1 MSKNL
6 TTHTQE
12 SEDLPLG
19 WQKLRKFRRY
29 IFGRKRKWDDSYI
42 SPDGH
47 KFRSRVQLER
57 FLQTENDP
65 LSSSDASLTNNRKMT
80 RVKPR
85 SLKEKVLAMD
95 LMRSFNSHYE
105 DVYDPQRTSGNLDEK
120 LLHSNFSSTESLV
133 EDTLRE
139 IEDRKDLGEEK
150 IPFAQIVK
158 DDTPAKYKSWLVPE
172 KFCPNNNFNHLRFL
186 HQHQKTDNIKKS
198 SSSLAQSFDT
208 GDKERYKEFVKIV
221 KENEIDQLGA
231 AQISEDEIEDY
242 FSDYEI

>member
-6 TTHTQE
+6 TTLE
-12 SEDLPLG
+12 SVDLPLG

-42 SPDGH
+42 SPDGR

-65 LSSSDASLTNNRKMT
+65 LSSSDESLTNNRKMT

-85 SLKEKVLAMD
+85 SLKEKVLVMD

-105 DVYDPQRTSGNLDEK
+105 DVYDPQKTSSILDEK

-133 EDTLRE
+133 EDTLEE
-139 IEDRKDLGEEK
+139 IEDRKDLGEEEK

-158 DDTPAKYKSWLVPE
+158 DDTPAKYRSWLVPE

-186 HQHQKTDNIKKS
+186 HQHQKTNNRKKS
-198 SSSLAQSFDT
+198 CSSLAQSFDT
-208 GDKERYKEFVKIV
+208 GDKEKYKEFVKIV
-221 KENEIDQLGA
+221 QENEIDQLGA
-231 AQISEDEIEDY
+231 AQITDEEIEDY
-242 FSDYEI
+242 FSDYDI

>member
-6 TTHTQE
+6 TTLE

-19 WQKLRKFRRY
+19 WQKLRKFRRF

-65 LSSSDASLTNNRKMT
+65 LSSSDESLTNNRKMT

-85 SLKEKVLAMD
+85 SLKEKVLVMD

-105 DVYDPQRTSGNLDEK
+105 DVYDPQRTSGILDKK

-133 EDTLRE
+133 EDIVGET
-139 IEDRKDLGEEK
+139 EDRKDLGDEQ

-158 DDTPAKYKSWLVPE
+158 EDTPAKYRSWLVPE

-186 HQHQKTDNIKKS
+186 HQHQKTNIIKKS
-198 SSSLAQSFDT
+198 CSSLAQSFDA
-208 GDKERYKEFVKIV
+208 GDKEKYKEFVQIV
-221 KENEIDQLGA
+221 KENEIDRLGA
-231 AQISEDEIEDY
+231 AQIIDEEIEDY
-242 FSDYEI
+242 FSDYDV